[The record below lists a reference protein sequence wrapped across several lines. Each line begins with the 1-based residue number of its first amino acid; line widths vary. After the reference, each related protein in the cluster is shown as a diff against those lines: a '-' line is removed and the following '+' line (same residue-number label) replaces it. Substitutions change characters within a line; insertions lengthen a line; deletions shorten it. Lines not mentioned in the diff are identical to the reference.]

1 MPKLRFVAAAGKD
14 GAGFPMTP
22 HYGLQEQGI
31 RAFHGVKADATI
43 GAPFLNAM
51 KGGQPDRHMAFVAVD
66 GPEAI
71 EEVDF
76 SSPYRNEYIRHLK
89 DGDLLPADAYTAS
102 VAGVK
107 FDPSLAKAAFR
118 VKAEV
123 EAPAATAAEL
133 FAAAQ
138 KAHGAP
144 STPVAKAGPPA
155 AAAESKVS

>member
-1 MPKLRFVAAAGKD
+1 MPLAALVGVDRQKDRLVENLERFARGLPCNHALLWGVRGTGK
-14 GAGFPMTP
+14 
-22 HYGLQEQGI
+22 
-31 RAFHGVKADATI
+31 
-43 GAPFLNAM
+43 
-51 KGGQPDRHMAFVAVD
+51 
-66 GPEAI
+66 
-71 EEVDF
+71 
-76 SSPYRNEYIRHLK
+76 S
-89 DGDLLPADAYTAS
+89 
-102 VAGVK
+102 
-107 FDPSLAKAAFR
+107 SLAKAAFR